1 METRSNIPPRGAT
14 TAVGSAGATAPVG
27 PANAATV
34 DPASAAA
41 PIGEAAAVAGLDVP
55 PAELPA
61 DIAPDTG
68 APLDRAR
75 TIRFGAGFLLFG
87 AVWMVGLQ
95 MVAQVLLPQRLQ
107 DIGVASPEA
116 MLGTANAATA
126 IVSLVSN
133 LVFGNL
139 SDRTRGRFGR
149 RTPWVLGGAVLGGL
163 SLGSLGVVGSPALI
177 IVLYCVSIVGLN
189 MMLAPGIAVLADR
202 VPMAMRGTM
211 SAFYGAGLAV
221 GGPLGALVGATFITA
236 SLPGFVLGGAL
247 MLAGGLIAVIIWP
260 RERSAAD
267 LPPAAAGFADVLA
280 SFRPPRRA
288 PDFYKAFVGRF
299 FMLVSIQMVLAYQL
313 YIVQGHLGQSV
324 AQSAR
329 TIATM
334 SVILLVAGL
343 AGSLISG
350 PISDRLGRRKLPVVV
365 ASVLFGVGVA
375 MPWILPTTAGILLF
389 AAIAGFGQGVYN
401 SVDQALNVD
410 VLPSE
415 KEAGKD
421 LGILNLSTT
430 AGQTVGPLVTSAI
443 VVATG
448 SYSYVFA
455 VSILAA
461 LLGAFTITR
470 IKGVD

>member
-1 METRSNIPPRGAT
+1 MDNRST
-14 TAVGSAGATAPVG
+14 TPTAGARET
-27 PANAATV
+27 
-34 DPASAAA
+34 AAA
-41 PIGEAAAVAGLDVP
+41 ADALPADDSPAGSSRAGAPLTAIPHASPLGAAGAA

-68 APLDRAR
+68 LPLAKGQVL
-75 TIRFGAGFLLFG
+75 RFAAGFLLFG

-139 SDRTRGRFGR
+139 SDRTRSRFGR
-149 RTPWVLGGAVLGGL
+149 RAPWVLGGAVLGG
-163 SLGSLGVVGSPALI
+163 GSLAAIGLVASPAPMIL
-177 IVLYCVSIVGLN
+177 LYCLSMVGLN
-189 MMLAPGIAVLADR
+189 MMLAPAIAILADR
-202 VPMAMRGTM
+202 VPMAVRGTM

-221 GGPLGALVGATFITA
+221 GSPLGALIGAAFITTTV
-236 SLPGFVLGGAL
+236 PGFFLGGAL
-247 MLAGGLIAVIIWP
+247 MLLGGVIAVVLWP

-267 LPPAAAGFADVLA
+267 LPITSTDLRDVLM
-280 SFRPPRRA
+280 SFRPPRHA

-324 AQSAR
+324 AESAR

-343 AGSLISG
+343 VGSLISG

-365 ASVLFGVGVA
+365 ASVLFGIGVA

-415 KEAGKD
+415 EEAGKD

-430 AGQTVGPLVTSAI
+430 AGQTVGPLITSAI

-448 SYSYVFA
+448 GYSAVFA

-461 LLGAFTITR
+461 VLGAFTITR
-470 IKGVD
+470 IKGVH

>member
-1 METRSNIPPRGAT
+1 M
-14 TAVGSAGATAPVG
+14 V
-27 PANAATV
+27 
-34 DPASAAA
+34 
-41 PIGEAAAVAGLDVP
+41 
-55 PAELPA
+55 
-61 DIAPDTG
+61 
-68 APLDRAR
+68 
-75 TIRFGAGFLLFG
+75 RFAAGFLLFG

-95 MVAQVLLPQRLQ
+95 MIAQVLLPQRLQ

-139 SDRTRGRFGR
+139 SDRTRSRFGR
-149 RTPWVLGGAVLGGL
+149 RMPWILGGAVVGGV
-163 SLGSLGVVGSPALI
+163 SLGAIGLVGSPAPMIL
-177 IVLYCVSIVGLN
+177 LYCLSTVGLN
-189 MMLAPGIAVLADR
+189 MMLAPAIAVLADR
-202 VPMAMRGTM
+202 VPMAVRGTM
-211 SAFYGAGLAV
+211 SAFYGAGLAI
-221 GGPLGALVGATFITA
+221 GSPLGALVGAAFITTTV
-236 SLPGFVLGGAL
+236 PGFLLGGGL
-247 MLAGGLIAVIIWP
+247 MLLGGIVAVIVWP
-260 RERSAAD
+260 RERSAVD
-267 LPPAAAGFADVLA
+267 LPAASTSLKDVLL
-280 SFRPPRRA
+280 SFRPPRHA

-324 AQSAR
+324 AESAR

-343 AGSLISG
+343 LGSLISG

-375 MPWILPTTAGILLF
+375 MPWILPTTTGILLF

-430 AGQTVGPLVTSAI
+430 AGQTVGPLITSAI

-448 SYSYVFA
+448 GYSAVFA

-461 LLGAFTITR
+461 VLGAFTITR